1 MTNKKMTD
9 NTKIIL
15 ASGSPRR
22 KELLSQAGLDFSIE
36 ISDVDETVDTQDAE
50 KTVKE
55 LAERKADAV
64 AKNHLRGGATG
75 NLQNEVEENMQ
86 RNANCEQ
93 GEASNDSQDK
103 VNSKEE
109 LLIVSADTVVALD
122 NHVIGK
128 PKDEE
133 DALKILMS
141 LSGKTHDVYT
151 GVCCISM
158 LDGNVTTKDCFVV
171 RTAVTMYDFDESE
184 ALEYIASGEPMD
196 KAGAYGIQGIG
207 ARLVEKIDGDYNNVV
222 GFPLAT
228 FLRRMGKIELNG
240 KLYKVEKLLG
250 KGKGGYSFLV
260 SEDEKNYVLK
270 QIHHEPC
277 SYYQFG
283 DKIQSELNDY
293 KRLKEIGI
301 RLPLMLDVDV
311 EKERILKEYIEGS
324 IIYDL
329 VLNDQ
334 MKDEYVQQM
343 KDMCQLLYPAKT
355 NIDYFPT
362 NFVVQGNEIYYIDY
376 ECNNYM
382 EEWNFENWGIKY
394 WSKTPEFIQYVE
406 NHK

>member
-64 AKNHLRGGATG
+64 AKKHLRGEATG
-75 NLQNEVEENMQ
+75 KLQNEVEENMQ

-260 SEDEKNYVLK
+260 SKDEKNYVLK